1 VGNGILFY
9 RIVISSLLSVLSAF
23 KMPSRIRKP
32 MSPADR
38 RALNKMLGLNTEIV
52 VGGDPP
58 VPTMGKQKSPEV
70 PAKLQGGGNPMPTM
84 GEQKSP
90 EVPATLQGGGNPPMP
105 TQVGAQ
111 KSPEVP
117 ATLPPYVSYL
127 TKGGSRVLMTGKV
140 FDYVRSEEF
149 RQAVLTNSDN
159 RWELMNIPH
168 VSQWHQGEI
177 EHVKSKL
184 NWPLDAREMRDEGV
198 KKRRLTKEREE
209 WEKELEAKLK
219 EPCSRPRVFCG
230 GKVPRTMSCLN
241 LDLTG
246 LQEALEEDELDGLDD
261 EPGLSVRRY

>member
-1 VGNGILFY
+1 MSY
-9 RIVISSLLSVLSAF
+9 
-23 KMPSRIRKP
+23 KIRKP

-70 PAKLQGGGNPMPTM
+70 PATLQGGGNPMPMM

-105 TQVGAQ
+105 TQVGEQ
-111 KSPEVP
+111 KSPAEP
-117 ATLPPYVSYL
+117 ATLPQFVGFL
-127 TKGGSRVLMTGKV
+127 MKGGSRVLMTRKV
-140 FDYVRSEEF
+140 HDYIHSYEF
-149 RQAVLTNSDN
+149 RQAVLENN
-159 RWELMNIPH
+159 IRWGELKIPH

-177 EHVKSKL
+177 EDVKRKL

-198 KKRRLTKEREE
+198 KKRRLIEVRE

-230 GKVPRTMSCLN
+230 GKLPRTMSCLN